1 MFVGYADAYYRKG
14 NIRTRERNNAR
25 KATTHEG
32 IMNFGAEL
40 ELAGHEVYMMV
51 IQCGTGKHSPVGMEG
66 SAGNGRGSVV
76 MKEARVWLERRKIG
90 AIHVES
96 LDFVAVCTPGSC

>member
-1 MFVGYADAYYRKG
+1 MKV
-14 NIRTRERNNAR
+14 
-25 KATTHEG
+25 TTHKG
-32 IMNFGAEL
+32 IMNFGAGL
-40 ELAGHEVYMMV
+40 ELAGHEVYVMV

-90 AIHVES
+90 TIHVES
-96 LDFVAVCTPGSC
+96 LDFVAICTPGSC

>member
-1 MFVGYADAYYRKG
+1 
-14 NIRTRERNNAR
+14 
-25 KATTHEG
+25 
-32 IMNFGAEL
+32 MNFGAEL

-66 SAGNGRGSVV
+66 SAGNGGGSVV
-76 MKEARVWLERRKIG
+76 MKEARVWLESRKIG

-96 LDFVAVCTPGSC
+96 LNFVAICTPGSC

>member
-1 MFVGYADAYYRKG
+1 MKV
-14 NIRTRERNNAR
+14 
-25 KATTHEG
+25 TTHEG

-96 LDFVAVCTPGSC
+96 LDFVAVCTPRSC